1 MRSSINPLLRR
12 RRQRLPRLLR
22 RRSNRLVQRPVPP
35 RRSRLRPSLPLLGSQ
50 LMVSHVSGR
59 NGWVVWLTFAI
70 GLLLSVSPLPQFME
84 IFRPL
89 WLALLLTFW
98 VLALPHKY
106 GMTTAWVLG
115 LMEDV
120 LYGTL
125 LGQNAL
131 ILSLITFLVMS
142 LQQRLRMFPMWQQCL
157 VLLVIFGLAQLAQLW
172 LSALTGN
179 RQPTLA
185 LVLPA
190 LVSALL
196 WPWVSYGLR
205 GLRKRLKIN

>member
-1 MRSSINPLLRR
+1 MAT
-12 RRQRLPRLLR
+12 
-22 RRSNRLVQRPVPP
+22 
-35 RRSRLRPSLPLLGSQ
+35 SRKN
-50 LMVSHVSGR
+50 H
-59 NGWVVWLTFAI
+59 GWIVWLTFVI

-84 IFRPL
+84 ILRPL
-89 WLALLLTFW
+89 WLALLLAFW
-98 VLALPHKY
+98 CLALPHKV

-115 LMEDV
+115 LAEDV

-131 ILSLITFLVMS
+131 ILSLTTFLIMS
-142 LQQRLRMFPMWQQCL
+142 LQQRMRMFPMWQQS
-157 VLLVIFGLAQLAQLW
+157 LVIFVVLGLMQLVQLW

-190 LVSALL
+190 VVSALL
-196 WPWVSYGLR
+196 WPWVNYGLR
-205 GLRKRLKIN
+205 GLRRRFNIN

>member
-1 MRSSINPLLRR
+1 MAKTRR
-12 RRQRLPRLLR
+12 
-22 RRSNRLVQRPVPP
+22 N
-35 RRSRLRPSLPLLGSQ
+35 
-50 LMVSHVSGR
+50 H
-59 NGWVVWLTFAI
+59 GWVIWLTFAI
-70 GLLLSVSPLPQFME
+70 GLLLSVSPMPPFLE
-84 IFRPL
+84 VFRPM
-89 WLALLLTFW
+89 WLAMLVSFW
-98 VLALPHKY
+98 TLMVPNKV
-106 GMTTAWVLG
+106 GMTTAFVLG
-115 LMEDV
+115 LAEDV

-131 ILSLITFLVMS
+131 VLTLITFLVLS

-157 VLLVIFGLAQLAQLW
+157 VILVIFGLAQLVQLW

-196 WPWVSYGLR
+196 WPWVSFGLR
-205 GLRKRLKIN
+205 GLCRRYKIN

>member
-1 MRSSINPLLRR
+1 
-12 RRQRLPRLLR
+12 
-22 RRSNRLVQRPVPP
+22 
-35 RRSRLRPSLPLLGSQ
+35 
-50 LMVSHVSGR
+50 MVSLAPSR
-59 NGWVVWLTFAI
+59 NGWVVWFTFLL

-98 VLALPHKY
+98 TLALPHKV

-142 LQQRLRMFPMWQQCL
+142 LQQRLRMYPMWQQCL
-157 VLLVIFGLAQLAQLW
+157 ILLVIFGLAQLAQLW

-185 LVLPA
+185 LLLPA
-190 LVSALL
+190 LVSVLL
-196 WPWVSYGLR
+196 WPWVSYGMR
-205 GLRKRLKIN
+205 GLQKRLKIN

>member
-1 MRSSINPLLRR
+1 MAGIRS
-12 RRQRLPRLLR
+12 
-22 RRSNRLVQRPVPP
+22 
-35 RRSRLRPSLPLLGSQ
+35 
-50 LMVSHVSGR
+50 R
-59 NGWVVWLTFAI
+59 NGWIIWLTFAI
-70 GLLLSVSPLPQFME
+70 GVLLSVSPMPQFME
-84 IFRPL
+84 VFRPL
-89 WLALLLTFW
+89 WLALLLAFW
-98 VLALPHKY
+98 AQYMPHKV
-106 GMTTAWVLG
+106 GMVTAWCLG
-115 LMEDV
+115 LVEDV
-120 LYGTL
+120 VYGTL

-131 ILSLITFLVMS
+131 ILTLITFLVLS
-142 LQQRLRMFPMWQQCL
+142 LQQRLRMFPMWQQSL

-205 GLRKRLKIN
+205 GLVRRFKIN

>member
-1 MRSSINPLLRR
+1 M
-12 RRQRLPRLLR
+12 
-22 RRSNRLVQRPVPP
+22 VGVKA
-35 RRSRLRPSLPLLGSQ
+35 SRK
-50 LMVSHVSGR
+50 
-59 NGWVVWLTFAI
+59 GWIIWLTFVVGI
-70 GLLLSVSPLPQFME
+70 LLSVSPLPIFME
-84 IFRPL
+84 ILRPL
-89 WLALLLTFW
+89 WLALLLAFW
-98 VLALPHKY
+98 ALYMPHKV
-106 GMTTAWVLG
+106 GMVTAFCLG
-115 LMEDV
+115 LAEDV

-131 ILSLITFLVMS
+131 TLTLITFLVLS
-142 LQQRLRMFPMWQQCL
+142 LQQRLRVFPMWQQCL

-196 WPWVSYGLR
+196 WPWISYGLR
-205 GLRKRLKIN
+205 GLCRRFKIN